1 MHYLPTLLLVAALAY
16 WPGLSG
22 GFVFDDH
29 VNILGNPSLK
39 TFDGSLVSLWE
50 ASMGGTASP
59 LGRPLS
65 LATFALNL
73 HFGGDGA
80 FYFKLAN
87 LLIHLANGLLVYWLV
102 RQAWPRLVGNGS
114 EKSAALWVT
123 AFWLLHPI
131 NLTSVLFVV
140 QRMTSLSA
148 FFTLAALNLYLLGRG
163 SAGGRRWVL
172 FGAGFLFCWPAGMLA
187 KESAILLPLY
197 ILLCEWLVLGSLHV
211 PNRRTRWIAWA
222 LSSLVAAAV
231 LWAAWPWVGT
241 TYGSR
246 DFTPAERL
254 LTEARVLWL
263 YVQQLLLPW
272 PDTFSLHHDDIVL
285 SRSLFDPPATL
296 FALAGLTA
304 AIGTAIWQRQRR
316 PWLGFAIFWFLAGH
330 SLESSVL
337 GLEIAYEHR
346 NYLPSLGVAIGL
358 AAAILPARTAAI
370 GKVPRFAFA
379 WALVIFCGLVT
390 GLRADQW
397 GDEYVRT
404 QIEANTHPASAR
416 TNYEAA
422 QAILERTLPTGF
434 VTPAAYHMARFH
446 FQRATELDP
455 RSKSSLLGILYL
467 DCAIDMPQD
476 KEVRRQLMERMAG
489 SRYTIADQQLIQSLS
504 DLLSEGLL
512 CLGERDTKALLAA
525 ALSNPSADARLRG
538 MLHAVAMDYAAVRLG
553 SLPQARRH
561 AQAAVE
567 SDPGNPVLRINL
579 IRVLLRLGETAEA
592 RKHFAMLRTM
602 RIPAANR
609 LEVENLSLGLDK

>member
-1 MHYLPTLLLVAALAY
+1 MHYLPVLLLVAALAY

-29 VNILGNPSLK
+29 VNILGNPALK
-39 TFDGSLVSLWE
+39 AFDGSLASLWE

-65 LATFALNL
+65 MATFALNL
-73 HFGGDGA
+73 YHGGDGA
-80 FYFKLAN
+80 YYFKLVN
-87 LLIHLANGLLVYWLV
+87 LLIHLANGLLVYWLG
-102 RQAWPRLVGNGS
+102 RQVWPRLVGNGS

-131 NLTSVLFVV
+131 NLTAVLFVV

-148 FFTLAALNLYLLGRG
+148 LFTLAALNLYLLGRG
-163 SAGGRRWVL
+163 SAGGRRWVA
-172 FGAGFLFCWPAGMLA
+172 FGVGFLVCWPAGILA
-187 KESAILLPLY
+187 KESATLLPLY
-197 ILLCEWLVLGSLHV
+197 VLLCEWLVWGSLV
-211 PNRRTRWIAWA
+211 KLSGRTRWIAGA
-222 LSSLVAAAV
+222 SSSLVAATA
-231 LWAAWPWVGT
+231 LWMAWPWIET
-241 TYGSR
+241 TYWSR
-246 DFTPAERL
+246 DFTPAQRL

-272 PDTFSLHHDDIVL
+272 PDFFSLHHDDLPV
-285 SRSLFDPPATL
+285 SRSLFDLPVTL
-296 FALAGLTA
+296 LALTGLAA
-304 AIGTAIWQRQRR
+304 AIGAAIWQRQCR
-316 PWLGFAIFWFLAGH
+316 PWLVFAIFWFLAGH

-358 AAAILPARTAAI
+358 AAAILPARAAAA
-370 GKVPRFAFA
+370 GKLPRLVFA
-379 WALVIFCGLVT
+379 WALVMFCGFVT
-390 GLRADQW
+390 GLRAEQW
-397 GDEYVRT
+397 SDEYVRT

-422 QAILERTLPTGF
+422 QAILERSLPTGF

-446 FQRATELDP
+446 FQRATELDSS
-455 RSKSSLLGILYL
+455 SKSSLLGILYL
-467 DCAIDMPQD
+467 DCAIGMPQD
-476 KEVRRQLMERMAG
+476 DEVRRQLMERMAG
-489 SRYTIADQQLIQSLS
+489 SRFTLADQQLIQSLS
-504 DLLSEGLL
+504 DLLIEGLL
-512 CLGERDTKALLAA
+512 CLDEPLTQALLAA

-567 SDPGNPVLRINL
+567 SDPSNPVLRINL
-579 IRVLLRLGETAEA
+579 IRVLLRLGEAAEA
-592 RKHFAMLRTM
+592 GKHLAMLRSM
-602 RIPAANR
+602 RIPVANR
-609 LEVENLSLGLDK
+609 QEVENLSLGLDK